1 MQAIGMIAQGVA
13 LAIGAAFVYG
23 CYVLQEDRYRER
35 KARKEMTME
44 MTETRSPTI
53 IVRDALRAAVEKE
66 TDGEVT
72 VLYDEAGLPSYML
85 VVPRFDVSDI
95 DAALG
100 KGTHPAFVVGGV
112 EKSEIFVGQVPATV
126 IDGAACSL
134 PSEDARYYIDF
145 DEARAAC
152 AKKGKGWHLL
162 TAWEW
167 AAVVFWVVENRSKH
181 FVKNYWEWND
191 GLKLLDGKLHFPT
204 DNAFEMP
211 EADWPFQG
219 AAFGATDGEPVLSAD
234 VSSYSEDDP
243 RGAADDRDEGYTSIG
258 DIKGLELSESYKEQ
272 GSETRERLAR
282 IMIEPAARAILS
294 KTSGGLFVRNY
305 GERFP
310 IRGGTWF
317 NGADAGL
324 ASLELGYRRSLSS
337 GSIGF
342 RPAFIL

>member
-1 MQAIGMIAQGVA
+1 MQAIGMIAQGVVLA
-13 LAIGAAFVYG
+13 LGVAFVIG

-35 KARKEMTME
+35 KARKEMSME

-53 IVRDALRAAVEKE
+53 IVRDALRAAVEKA

-100 KGTHPAFVVGGV
+100 KGTHPAFVVDGA
-112 EKSEIFVGQVPATV
+112 EKSEIFVGQVPATM

-134 PSEDARYYIDF
+134 PSEEARYYSDF

-191 GLKLLDGKLHFPT
+191 GLKLVDGKLHFPT

-219 AAFGATDGEPVLSAD
+219 AAFDAADDEPVLSAE
-234 VSSYSEDDP
+234 VSSYSEEDP

-258 DIKGLELSESYKEQ
+258 DIKGLELSESYKAL
-272 GSETRERLAR
+272 GAETRERMAR
-282 IMIEPAARAILS
+282 LMIEPATRAILS

-305 GERFP
+305 GERIP
-310 IRGGTWF
+310 VRGGDWSS
-317 NGADAGL
+317 GAGAGL
-324 ASLELGYRRSLSS
+324 AALSLISRRSLSTS
-337 GSIGF
+337 SVGF